1 MDARADIVHLS
12 QRLGLGI
19 SASEVGDY
27 ERLMSTMVETI
38 DRFQS
43 LPTPEPR
50 IARTTCRDVLG
61 RPVPGE
67 DPLNA
72 IAQRC
77 LVEGAAS
84 GVLSG
89 VRTTVKDLVPIAS
102 VPMSAGTE
110 ALCEYVPNEDAE
122 LTRRLLD
129 AGATIVATTN
139 MDAMAFSAGGDSCRY
154 GVVHNPFDPS
164 RTACGSSSGAAAS
177 LFYEGIDLSWGTD
190 TAGSIRIPASWC
202 GVIGLKPTHGI
213 VPATGVL
220 SPDWNC
226 DHIGPLARS
235 TAMIARGLDAVV
247 SGHSLDIGYPD
258 TARTVPT
265 GGYLESVM
273 AAPTSLSGLRVAVI
287 VEGFRDIL
295 DPGGD
300 FPEGTRETTAAVFD
314 AVRQLGGL
322 GAVVTRVSF
331 PQLLSGADVLFAALV
346 EAATSAALGWPTGD
360 HQLTEPSEDL
370 VRGMHQARTTNA
382 SRFPP
387 AFKLA
392 LMLGTY
398 LNDELG
404 GILNARAR
412 RLAMTIRGA
421 VDRLF
426 EEFDVLAMPT
436 TTHYAHREDETLGI
450 ADRVLRGW
458 DMLAN
463 APTFNLTGH
472 PAISL
477 PLAEADGLPVGV
489 MLVAPRFSDAKLLE
503 TSQVCERQLGWRPT
517 APPRAAKPQA
527 G

>member
-1 MDARADIVHLS
+1 MHAEADIVHLS

-19 SASEVGDY
+19 DASEVRDY
-27 ERLMSTMVETI
+27 QRLISTMVETI

-43 LPTPEPR
+43 LPAPEPR
-50 IARTTCRDVLG
+50 IARTTRRDVLG

-77 LVEGAAS
+77 LVEGAAA

-89 VRTTVKDLVPIAS
+89 VRTTVKDLIPIAS
-102 VPMSAGTE
+102 VPMSAGTK

-139 MDAMAFSAGGDSCRY
+139 MDAMAFSAGGDSCRH

-177 LFYEGIDLSWGTD
+177 LFYEGIDLGWGTD

-247 SGHSLDIGYPD
+247 SGHSLDIGRPD

-273 AAPTSLSGLRVAVI
+273 ASPTSLSGLRVAVI

-295 DPGGD
+295 EPGGD
-300 FPEGTRETTAAVFD
+300 FPEGTRETTVAVSD
-314 AVRQLGGL
+314 AVQGL
-322 GAVVTRVSF
+322 EAIGAVVTRVSF
-331 PQLLSGADVLFAALV
+331 PPLLTGADVMFAALV

-360 HQLTEPSEDL
+360 QLTEPSEDL
-370 VRGMHQARTTNA
+370 VRGMHHARTNNA
-382 SRFPP
+382 SKFPP

-398 LNDELG
+398 LNDEFG
-404 GILNARAR
+404 GSLNARAR

-489 MLVAPRFSDAKLLE
+489 MLVAPRFSDAKLLG
-503 TSQVCERQLGWRPT
+503 TSRVCERQLGWRPK
-517 APPRAAKPQA
+517 ALPCAAKPQA